1 MEEKILIK
9 SNLYNI
15 KMIRNICIILSVVV
29 FILFVGIEIIDDM
42 SHYNENRQEYEMG
55 EWYGDDEF
63 FEKYPNAFHYATHDI
78 FTDSVTFTLVIG
90 YPMFKALVPLA
101 FGLIFYMWVSKMEM
115 IISDKRVYG
124 VAAFGKRVD
133 LPLDSISAVRIS
145 IFKGIAVAT
154 SSGRI
159 VFHGIKNRDEIHEVL
174 SALLIERQKKEKTV
188 TQTTIKQEIPQ
199 SNADELKKFKDLL
212 DSGIITQ
219 EEFDAKK
226 KQLLGL

>member
-1 MEEKILIK
+1 MWIYKKNWNKVIK
-9 SNLYNI
+9 
-15 KMIRNICIILSVVV
+15 IILTVV
-29 FILFVGIEIIDDM
+29 FVLFAGIEIINDM
-42 SHYNENRQEYEMG
+42 SYYNENRKEYEMG
-55 EWYGDDEF
+55 EWYGDDEY
-63 FEKYPNAFHYATHDI
+63 FEKYPNAFYYATHDI
-78 FTDSVTFTLVIG
+78 FTDSVTFTLVIS
-90 YPMFKALVPLA
+90 YPMLKALVPLI
-101 FGLIFYMWVSKMEM
+101 FGLIFYMWISKMEM
-115 IISDKRVYG
+115 IISDKSVYG

-133 LPLDSISAVRIS
+133 LPLDSISAVGMN
-145 IFKGIAVAT
+145 IFKGIAVST

-199 SNADELKKFKDLL
+199 SNADELKKYKELL
-212 DSGIITQ
+212 DMGVISQ